1 MARLDLQK
9 LSLEQVIAC
18 LKNHPEVLK
27 TISVRVM
34 ARLVECLMTLLCR
47 YLEDNSAEDEQT
59 ILGIPLGGVWLGLHT
74 LLQHQDDV
82 SKG

>member
-1 MARLDLQK
+1 
-9 LSLEQVIAC
+9 
-18 LKNHPEVLK
+18 
-27 TISVRVM
+27 M